1 MKKIH
6 IISIVYILL
15 AIVILL
21 TGCVKKTQNKETQAD
36 SGPRKIIVGFINFY
50 PVSYV
55 EDNGNI
61 TGCDIEAAKL
71 VDELLPD
78 YEFEYVPLDQSAV
91 FAGLQA
97 GRIQMGLTN
106 SFYTEE
112 RAEKYLIPKENL
124 GASTVG
130 FITRTEHANVKSLED
145 AHDNGLRL
153 VPILAGDGMY
163 YIIQQYNKAHP
174 DKEIKIPATDDP
186 NTAKSFGYVAEGRY
200 DFAMCPRYS
209 YETLVE
215 SPKGTYHQFKDQLV
229 HRVFDSTETWSILA
243 KGEDEFE
250 AKLSEA
256 IAKLKAQGKLEELSI
271 KFFGYNNWE
280 FLKNK

>member
-15 AIVILL
+15 AIVTLI
-21 TGCVKKTQNKETQAD
+21 TGCVKKTQDKETKAGG
-36 SGPRKIIVGFINFY
+36 GPRKIIVGFTNFY
-50 PVSYV
+50 PFAFID
-55 EDNGNI
+55 DNGNF

-78 YEFEYVPLDQSAV
+78 YEFEYVPLDQSSV
-91 FAGLQA
+91 FAGLQS
-97 GRIQMGLTN
+97 GRVQMALTN

-130 FITRTEHANVKSLED
+130 FITRTEHANVKNLED
-145 AHDNGLRL
+145 AYDNGLRL
-153 VPILAGDGMY
+153 VPILAGDGNY
-163 YIIQQYNKAHP
+163 YIIQQWNKAHP
-174 DKEIKIPATDDP
+174 DKAIKLTATDDTS
-186 NTAKSFGYVAEGRY
+186 NSLKYVLEGRY
-200 DFAMCPRYS
+200 DFVMTPRYY

-215 SPKGTYHQFKDQLV
+215 SPQGSYHKYKDQLV
-229 HRVFDSTETWSILA
+229 HRVFSSTETWSILA

-250 AKLSEA
+250 AKLSDA